1 MIMGWEIM
9 IWMILTML
17 NKRWTKKN
25 KIDFLKICYFVSKE
39 LVQLRTLMDMM
50 FMLKMK
56 AIVKTVLKIFTL
68 ILREMVSH
76 IL

>member
-25 KIDFLKICYFVSKE
+25 KIDFLKSCYFVSKE